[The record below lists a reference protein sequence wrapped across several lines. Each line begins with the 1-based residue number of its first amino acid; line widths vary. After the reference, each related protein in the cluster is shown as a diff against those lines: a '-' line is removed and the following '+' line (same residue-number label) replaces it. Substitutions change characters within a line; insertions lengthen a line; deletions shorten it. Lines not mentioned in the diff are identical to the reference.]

1 MIFIWEIIFP
11 DNAFEK
17 KLNINKFLLSI
28 FFVKKEIKI
37 LKSNFLKNKKKKKKN
52 KNKKILNKKIQ

>member
-1 MIFIWEIIFP
+1 MILIREIIFP

-37 LKSNFLKNKKKKKKN
+37 LKSKNKKKKKKN
-52 KNKKILNKKIQ
+52 KTKNT

>member
-1 MIFIWEIIFP
+1 MILIREIIFP

-17 KLNINKFLLSI
+17 KLNINKILLSI

-37 LKSNFLKNKKKKKKN
+37 LKSNFLYNKKKIKQKN
-52 KNKKILNKKIQ
+52 T